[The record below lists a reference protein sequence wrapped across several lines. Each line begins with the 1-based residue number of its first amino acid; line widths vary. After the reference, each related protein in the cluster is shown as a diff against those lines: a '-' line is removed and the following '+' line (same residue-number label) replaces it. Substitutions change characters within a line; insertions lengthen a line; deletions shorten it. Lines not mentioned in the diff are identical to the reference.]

1 MERLRAL
8 GRARGHVLLAGVLI
22 ALGSNEALRRMLTTS
37 LRVVALIALNV
48 AAGEAVVSLL
58 CLLALVRA
66 WLLTASTWLRIPHA
80 RTPVG
85 V

>member
-8 GRARGHVLLAGVLI
+8 GRVRGHVLLAGVLV
-22 ALGSNEALRRMLTTS
+22 ALGSNEALRRMLTTG
-37 LRVVALIALNV
+37 LRVAVLTALNM
-48 AAGEAVVSLL
+48 AAGEAIFSLL
-58 CLLALVRA
+58 CLLALARA
-66 WLLTASTWLRIPHA
+66 WLFAASTWLRIPHA

>member
-8 GRARGHVLLAGVLI
+8 GRRRGHVLLAGLLI
-22 ALGSNEALRRMLTTS
+22 ALGSNEALRRMLASS
-37 LRVVALIALNV
+37 LRVVVLTALNM
-48 AAGEAVVSLL
+48 AAGEAIFSLL
-58 CLLALVRA
+58 CLFALARV
-66 WLLTASTWLRIPHA
+66 WLLAASTWLRTSHC